1 MSRRLLISALPGETR
16 AAWLEDGRLTDLA
29 ILRDD
34 RPWVADNVYLG
45 RVTARDKGLAAA
57 FVDIGLERPGFLPL
71 AEAPKGLSEGD
82 AVAVRVAREPGADK
96 GARLTARGLPDALRA
111 TAETLRPP
119 ALLRA
124 AGDPIAAA
132 LAENPA
138 PAENP
143 TLAEVPTLEEI
154 VLDDPAAFQ
163 RAKARLAERP
173 ELLARLRLDLDPVPP
188 FEREGV
194 EDAIEA
200 LLEPRV
206 ALPSGGYLLI
216 EPVRTLTAVD
226 VNTGSA
232 EGRGGPATQA
242 RAVNLEAAAEI
253 PRQLRLRG
261 LSGLIA
267 IDFLPLSDEAARKR
281 VVEALKR
288 GLEDDPQ
295 PGRVFAPGRSGLVE
309 MTRRRARPALHE
321 ILTEPC
327 GIGGSGRVK
336 DPVTR
341 AYEALRALTRA
352 VARNPGRRVSLAVE
366 SRTLAALQGPVARAR
381 GLIEERL
388 GRALDLR
395 ALAGGDG
402 FDIVL
407 E

>member
-16 AAWLEDGRLTDLA
+16 AAWLEDGRLADLA

-34 RPWVADNVYLG
+34 KPWVADNVYLG

-96 GARLTARGLPDALRA
+96 GARLTARGLPVELRA
-111 TAETLRPP
+111 KAETLRPP

-124 AGDPIAAA
+124 ADDPIAAA
-132 LAENPA
+132 LAEDPA
-138 PAENP
+138 P
-143 TLAEVPTLEEI
+143 EEI
-154 VLDDPAAFQ
+154 VLDDPVTFQ

-173 ELLARLRLDLDPVPP
+173 ELLARLRLDLDPEPP

-226 VNTGSA
+226 VNTGGA
-232 EGRGGPATQA
+232 EGRSGPAAQA
-242 RAVNLEAAAEI
+242 LAVDLEAAAEI

-267 IDFLPLSDEAARKR
+267 IDFLALRDEAARKR

-295 PGRVFAPGRSGLVE
+295 PGRVFAPRRSGLVE

-341 AYEALRALTRA
+341 AYEALRALARA
-352 VARNPGRRVSLAVE
+352 AARNPGRRVALAAE
-366 SRTLAALQGPVARAR
+366 PRTLAALQGPAARAR

-395 ALAGGDG
+395 AQAGGDG

>member
-138 PAENP
+138 PAENS
-143 TLAEVPTLEEI
+143 ALEEI

-173 ELLARLRLDLDPVPP
+173 ELLARLRLDLDPEPP
-188 FEREGV
+188 FEREGI
-194 EDAIEA
+194 EAAIEA

-226 VNTGSA
+226 VNTGGA
-232 EGRGGPATQA
+232 EGRGGPAAQA
-242 RAVNLEAAAEI
+242 LAVDLEAAVEI

-267 IDFLPLSDEAARKR
+267 IDFLPLSDLAARKR
-281 VVEALKR
+281 VVAALKR

-295 PGRVFAPGRSGLVE
+295 PGRVFAPRRSGLVE
-309 MTRRRARPALHE
+309 MTRRRSRPALHE

-341 AYEALRALTRA
+341 AYEALRALARA
-352 VARNPGRRVSLAVE
+352 AARNPGRRVALAAEPRV
-366 SRTLAALQGPVARAR
+366 LAALQGPAARAR
-381 GLIEERL
+381 ELVEERL

-395 ALAGGDG
+395 AQAGGEG

>member
-34 RPWVADNVYLG
+34 KPWVADNVYLG
-45 RVTARDKGLAAA
+45 RVTARDQGLAAA

-82 AVAVRVAREPGADK
+82 AVVVRVARQPGTDK
-96 GARLTARGLPDALRA
+96 GARLTARGLPEELRA
-111 TAETLRPP
+111 KAETLRPP

-132 LAENPA
+132 LAEDP
-138 PAENP
+138 PP
-143 TLAEVPTLEEI
+143 EEI
-154 VLDDPAAFQ
+154 VLDDPVTFQ

-173 ELLARLRLDLDPVPP
+173 ELLARLRLDLDPEPP

-226 VNTGSA
+226 VNTGGA
-232 EGRGGPATQA
+232 EGRGGPAAQA
-242 RAVNLEAAAEI
+242 LAVDLEAAAEI

-267 IDFLPLSDEAARKR
+267 IDFLPLRDEAARKR

-295 PGRVFAPGRSGLVE
+295 PGRVFAPRRSGLVE

-341 AYEALRALTRA
+341 AYEALRALARA
-352 VARNPGRRVSLAVE
+352 AARNPGRRVALAAEPRVL
-366 SRTLAALQGPVARAR
+366 TALQGPAARAR

-388 GRALDLR
+388 GRVLDLR
-395 ALAGGDG
+395 VQAGGDG

>member
-45 RVTARDKGLAAA
+45 RVTACDKGLAAA

-119 ALLRA
+119 VLLRA

-132 LAENPA
+132 LAADP
-138 PAENP
+138 PP
-143 TLAEVPTLEEI
+143 EEI
-154 VLDDPAAFQ
+154 VLDDPVTFQ

-173 ELLARLRLDLDPVPP
+173 ELLARLRLDLDPEPP

-226 VNTGSA
+226 VNTGGA
-232 EGRGGPATQA
+232 EGRGGPAAQA
-242 RAVNLEAAAEI
+242 LAVDLEAAAEI
-253 PRQLRLRG
+253 PRQLRLRA

-267 IDFLPLSDEAARKR
+267 IDFLALRDLAARKR

-295 PGRVFAPGRSGLVE
+295 PGRVFAPRRSGLVE

-341 AYEALRALTRA
+341 AYEALRALARA
-352 VARNPGRRVSLAVE
+352 AARNPGRRVALAAE
-366 SRTLAALQGPVARAR
+366 PRTLAALQGPAARAR

-395 ALAGGDG
+395 AQAGGDG

>member
-132 LAENPA
+132 LAADP
-138 PAENP
+138 PP
-143 TLAEVPTLEEI
+143 EEI
-154 VLDDPAAFQ
+154 VLDDPVVFQ

-173 ELLARLRLDLDPVPP
+173 ELLARLRLDLDPEPP

-226 VNTGSA
+226 VNTGGA
-232 EGRGGPATQA
+232 EGRGGPAAQA
-242 RAVNLEAAAEI
+242 LAVDLEAAAEI
-253 PRQLRLRG
+253 PRQLRLRA

-267 IDFLPLSDEAARKR
+267 IDFLALRDLAARKR

-295 PGRVFAPGRSGLVE
+295 PGRVFAPRRSGLVE

-341 AYEALRALTRA
+341 AYEALRALARA
-352 VARNPGRRVSLAVE
+352 AARNPGRRVA
-366 SRTLAALQGPVARAR
+366 LAA
-381 GLIEERL
+381 
-388 GRALDLR
+388 
-395 ALAGGDG
+395 
-402 FDIVL
+402 
-407 E
+407 

>member
-16 AAWLEDGRLTDLA
+16 AAWLENGRLTDLA

-34 RPWVADNVYLG
+34 KPWVGDNVYLG
-45 RVTARDKGLAAA
+45 RVTARDQGLAAA
-57 FVDIGLERPGFLPL
+57 FVDIGLERPGLLPL

-82 AVAVRVAREPGADK
+82 AVAVRVARQPGADK
-96 GARLTARGLPDALRA
+96 GARLTARGLPEALRA
-111 TAETLRPP
+111 KAGTLRPP
-119 ALLRA
+119 ALLRV

-132 LAENPA
+132 LAEDP
-138 PAENP
+138 PP
-143 TLAEVPTLEEI
+143 EEI
-154 VLDDPAAFQ
+154 VLDDPVMFQ

-173 ELLARLRLDLDPVPP
+173 GLLARLRLDLDPEPP

-194 EDAIEA
+194 EDALEA

-226 VNTGSA
+226 VNPGAA
-232 EGRGGPATQA
+232 EGRGGPAAQA
-242 RAVNLEAAAEI
+242 LAVDLEAAAEI
-253 PRQLRLRG
+253 PRQLRLRA

-267 IDFLPLSDEAARKR
+267 IDFLPLRDQAARKR

-295 PGRVFAPGRSGLVE
+295 PGRVFAPRRSGLVE

-341 AYEALRALTRA
+341 AYEALRALARA
-352 VARNPGRRVSLAVE
+352 AARNPGRRVALAAE
-366 SRTLAALQGPVARAR
+366 PRILAALQGPAARAR

-395 ALAGGDG
+395 VQAGGGG

>member
-96 GARLTARGLPDALRA
+96 GARLTARGLPDGLRA
-111 TAETLRPP
+111 AAETLRPP

-132 LAENPA
+132 LAADP
-138 PAENP
+138 PP
-143 TLAEVPTLEEI
+143 EEI
-154 VLDDPAAFQ
+154 VLDDPVMFQ

-173 ELLARLRLDLDPVPP
+173 ELLARLRLDLDPEPP

-226 VNTGSA
+226 VNTGGA
-232 EGRGGPATQA
+232 EGRGGPAAQA
-242 RAVNLEAAAEI
+242 LAVDLEAAAEI
-253 PRQLRLRG
+253 PRQLRLRA

-267 IDFLPLSDEAARKR
+267 IDFLALRDLAARKR

-295 PGRVFAPGRSGLVE
+295 PGRVFAPRRSGLVE

-341 AYEALRALTRA
+341 AYEALRALARA
-352 VARNPGRRVSLAVE
+352 AARNPGRRVALAAE
-366 SRTLAALQGPVARAR
+366 PRTLAALQGPAARAR

-388 GRALDLR
+388 GRELDLR
-395 ALAGGDG
+395 AQAGGDG

>member
-119 ALLRA
+119 VLLRA

-132 LAENPA
+132 LAADP
-138 PAENP
+138 PP
-143 TLAEVPTLEEI
+143 EEI
-154 VLDDPAAFQ
+154 VLDDPVTFQ

-173 ELLARLRLDLDPVPP
+173 ELLARLRLDLDPEPP

-226 VNTGSA
+226 VNTGGA
-232 EGRGGPATQA
+232 EGRGGPAAQA
-242 RAVNLEAAAEI
+242 LAVDLEAAAEI
-253 PRQLRLRG
+253 PRQLRLRA

-267 IDFLPLSDEAARKR
+267 IDFLALRDLAARKR

-295 PGRVFAPGRSGLVE
+295 PGRVFAPRRSGLVE

-341 AYEALRALTRA
+341 AYEALRALARA
-352 VARNPGRRVSLAVE
+352 AARNPGRRVALAAE
-366 SRTLAALQGPVARAR
+366 PRTLAALQGPAARAR

-388 GRALDLR
+388 GRALDVR
-395 ALAGGDG
+395 TQPSGDG

>member
-34 RPWVADNVYLG
+34 KPWVADNVYLG

-96 GARLTARGLPDALRA
+96 GARLSARDLPDALRA
-111 TAETLRPP
+111 KAETLRPP
-119 ALLRA
+119 VLLRA

-132 LAENPA
+132 LAEDPS
-138 PAENP
+138 PAEN
-143 TLAEVPTLEEI
+143 LTLEEI

-173 ELLARLRLDLDPVPP
+173 ELLARLRLDLDPVSP

-226 VNTGSA
+226 VNTGGA
-232 EGRGGPATQA
+232 EGRGGPAAQA

-253 PRQLRLRG
+253 PRQLRLRA

-267 IDFLPLSDEAARKR
+267 IDFLALRDLAARKR

-295 PGRVFAPGRSGLVE
+295 PGRVFAPRRSGLVE

-341 AYEALRALTRA
+341 AYEALRALARA
-352 VARNPGRRVSLAVE
+352 AARNPGRRVALAAE
-366 SRTLAALQGPVARAR
+366 PRTLAALQGPAARAR

-395 ALAGGDG
+395 AQAGGDG

>member
-34 RPWVADNVYLG
+34 KPWVGDNVYLG
-45 RVTARDKGLAAA
+45 RVTARDQGLAAA

-82 AVAVRVAREPGADK
+82 AVAVRVARQPGADK

-111 TAETLRPP
+111 KAGTLRPP
-119 ALLRA
+119 ALLRV

-132 LAENPA
+132 LAEDP
-138 PAENP
+138 PP
-143 TLAEVPTLEEI
+143 EEI
-154 VLDDPAAFQ
+154 VLDDPVMFQ

-173 ELLARLRLDLDPVPP
+173 GLLARLRLDLDPEPP

-194 EDAIEA
+194 EDALEA

-226 VNTGSA
+226 VNTGGA
-232 EGRGGPATQA
+232 EGRGGPAAQA
-242 RAVNLEAAAEI
+242 LAVDLEAAAEI

-267 IDFLPLSDEAARKR
+267 IDFLPLRDQAARKR

-295 PGRVFAPGRSGLVE
+295 PGRVFAPRRSGLVE

-341 AYEALRALTRA
+341 AYEALRALARA
-352 VARNPGRRVSLAVE
+352 AARNPGRRVALAAE
-366 SRTLAALQGPVARAR
+366 PRILAALQDPAARAR
-381 GLIEERL
+381 SLIEERL

-395 ALAGGDG
+395 VQAGGEG

>member
-34 RPWVADNVYLG
+34 KPWVGDNVYLG
-45 RVTARDKGLAAA
+45 RVTARDAGLAAA

-82 AVAVRVAREPGADK
+82 AVAVRVARQPGTDK

-111 TAETLRPP
+111 KAETLRPP

-132 LAENPA
+132 LAEDP
-138 PAENP
+138 PP
-143 TLAEVPTLEEI
+143 EEI
-154 VLDDPAAFQ
+154 VLDDPAVFQ
-163 RAKARLAERP
+163 RAKARLAEHP
-173 ELLARLRLDLDPVPP
+173 ELLARLRLDLDPEPP

-226 VNTGSA
+226 VNTGGA
-232 EGRGGPATQA
+232 EGRGGPAAQA

-267 IDFLPLSDEAARKR
+267 IDFLPLRDAAARKR

-295 PGRVFAPGRSGLVE
+295 PGRVFAPRRSGLVE

-341 AYEALRALTRA
+341 AYEALRALARA
-352 VARNPGRRVSLAVE
+352 AARNPGRRVALAAE
-366 SRTLAALQGPVARAR
+366 PRILAALQGPAARAR
-381 GLIEERL
+381 GLIEEGL

-395 ALAGGDG
+395 AQAGGDG

>member
-34 RPWVADNVYLG
+34 KPWVGDNVYLG

-111 TAETLRPP
+111 KAETLRPP

-132 LAENPA
+132 LAEDP
-138 PAENP
+138 PP
-143 TLAEVPTLEEI
+143 EEI
-154 VLDDPAAFQ
+154 VLDDPVTFQ

-173 ELLARLRLDLDPVPP
+173 ELLARLRLDLDPEPP

-226 VNTGSA
+226 VNTGGA
-232 EGRGGPATQA
+232 EGRGGPAAQA
-242 RAVNLEAAAEI
+242 LAVDLEAAAEI
-253 PRQLRLRG
+253 PRQLRLRA

-267 IDFLPLSDEAARKR
+267 IDFLALRDEAARKR

-295 PGRVFAPGRSGLVE
+295 PGRVFAPRRSGLVE

-341 AYEALRALTRA
+341 AYEALRALARA
-352 VARNPGRRVSLAVE
+352 AARNPGRRVALAAEPRVL
-366 SRTLAALQGPVARAR
+366 TALQGPAARAR
-381 GLIEERL
+381 GRIEERL
-388 GRALDLR
+388 GRALELR
-395 ALAGGDG
+395 VQAGGEG

>member
-45 RVTARDKGLAAA
+45 RVTACDKGLAAA
-57 FVDIGLERPGFLPL
+57 FVDIGIERPGFLPL

-119 ALLRA
+119 VLLRA

-132 LAENPA
+132 LAADP
-138 PAENP
+138 PP
-143 TLAEVPTLEEI
+143 EEI
-154 VLDDPAAFQ
+154 VLDDPVVFQ

-173 ELLARLRLDLDPVPP
+173 ELLARLRLDLDPEPP

-226 VNTGSA
+226 VNTGGA
-232 EGRGGPATQA
+232 EGRGGPAAQA
-242 RAVNLEAAAEI
+242 LAVDLEAAAEI
-253 PRQLRLRG
+253 PRQLRLRA

-267 IDFLPLSDEAARKR
+267 IDFLALRDLAARKR

-295 PGRVFAPGRSGLVE
+295 PGRVFAPRRSGLVE

-341 AYEALRALTRA
+341 AYEALRALARA
-352 VARNPGRRVSLAVE
+352 AARNPGRRVALAAE
-366 SRTLAALQGPVARAR
+366 PRTLAALQGPAARAR
-381 GLIEERL
+381 VLIEERL

-395 ALAGGDG
+395 AQAGGDG

>member
-34 RPWVADNVYLG
+34 RPWVGDNVYLG
-45 RVTARDKGLAAA
+45 RVTTRDKGLAAA

-82 AVAVRVAREPGADK
+82 AVAVRVARQPGTDK

-111 TAETLRPP
+111 KAETLRPP

-132 LAENPA
+132 LAEDLP
-138 PAENP
+138 P
-143 TLAEVPTLEEI
+143 EEI
-154 VLDDPAAFQ
+154 VLDDPVTFQ
-163 RAKARLAERP
+163 RATARLAERP
-173 ELLARLRLDLDPVPP
+173 ELLARLRLDHGPEPP

-226 VNTGSA
+226 VNTGGA
-232 EGRGGPATQA
+232 EGRSGPVAQA
-242 RAVNLEAAAEI
+242 LAVDLEAAAEI

-267 IDFLPLSDEAARKR
+267 IDFLALRDEAARKR

-295 PGRVFAPGRSGLVE
+295 PGRVFAPRRSGLVE

-341 AYEALRALTRA
+341 AYEALRALARA
-352 VARNPGRRVSLAVE
+352 AARNPGRRVALAAE
-366 SRTLAALQGPVARAR
+366 PRTLAALQGPAARAR
-381 GLIEERL
+381 ELVEERL
-388 GRALDLR
+388 GRALELR
-395 ALAGGDG
+395 VQVGGDG

>member
-34 RPWVADNVYLG
+34 KPWVGDNVYLG
-45 RVTARDKGLAAA
+45 RVTARDEGLAAA

-82 AVAVRVAREPGADK
+82 AVAVRVARQPGTDK

-111 TAETLRPP
+111 KAETLRPP

-132 LAENPA
+132 LAEDLP
-138 PAENP
+138 P
-143 TLAEVPTLEEI
+143 EEI
-154 VLDDPAAFQ
+154 VLDDPVTFQ

-173 ELLARLRLDLDPVPP
+173 ELLARLRLDLDPEPP

-226 VNTGSA
+226 VNTGGA
-232 EGRGGPATQA
+232 EGRGGPAAQA
-242 RAVNLEAAAEI
+242 LAVDLEAAAEI

-267 IDFLPLSDEAARKR
+267 IDFLPLRDLAARKR

-295 PGRVFAPGRSGLVE
+295 PGRVFAPRRSGLVE

-336 DPVTR
+336 DPVTC
-341 AYEALRALTRA
+341 AYEALRALARA
-352 VARNPGRRVSLAVE
+352 AARSPGRRVALTAE
-366 SRTLAALQGPVARAR
+366 PRTLAALQGPVARAR

-395 ALAGGDG
+395 GQAGGDG

>member
-132 LAENPA
+132 LAADP
-138 PAENP
+138 PP
-143 TLAEVPTLEEI
+143 EEI
-154 VLDDPAAFQ
+154 VLDDPVTFQ
-163 RAKARLAERP
+163 RTKARLAERP
-173 ELLARLRLDLDPVPP
+173 ELLARLRLDLDPEPP

-226 VNTGSA
+226 VNTGGA
-232 EGRGGPATQA
+232 EGRGGPAAQA
-242 RAVNLEAAAEI
+242 LAVDLEAAAEI
-253 PRQLRLRG
+253 PRQLRLRA

-267 IDFLPLSDEAARKR
+267 IDFLALRDLAARKR

-295 PGRVFAPGRSGLVE
+295 PGRVFAPRRSGLVE

-341 AYEALRALTRA
+341 AYEALRAAERA
-352 VARNPGRRVSLAVE
+352 ALRDPGRKIALAAGPRVI
-366 SRTLAALQGPVARAR
+366 AALQGPAVAALGGFEAR
-381 GLIEERL
+381 F
-388 GRALDLR
+388 GRPLDLR
-395 ALAGGDG
+395 AQAGEG
-402 FDIVL
+402 FEIVL

>member
-132 LAENPA
+132 LAADP
-138 PAENP
+138 PP
-143 TLAEVPTLEEI
+143 EEI
-154 VLDDPAAFQ
+154 VLDDPVTFQ

-173 ELLARLRLDLDPVPP
+173 ELLARLRLDLDPEPP

-226 VNTGSA
+226 VNTGGA
-232 EGRGGPATQA
+232 EGRGGPAAQA
-242 RAVNLEAAAEI
+242 LAVDLEAAAEI
-253 PRQLRLRG
+253 PRQLRLRA

-267 IDFLPLSDEAARKR
+267 IDFLALRDLAARKR

-295 PGRVFAPGRSGLVE
+295 PGRVFAPRRSGLVE

-341 AYEALRALTRA
+341 AYEALRALARA
-352 VARNPGRRVSLAVE
+352 AARNPGRRVALAAE
-366 SRTLAALQGPVARAR
+366 PRTLAALQGPAARAR

-395 ALAGGDG
+395 AQAGGDG

>member
-34 RPWVADNVYLG
+34 KPWVGDNVYLG
-45 RVTARDKGLAAA
+45 RVTARDQGLAAA

-82 AVAVRVAREPGADK
+82 AVAVRVARQPGTDK
-96 GARLTARGLPDALRA
+96 GARLSARGLPDALRA
-111 TAETLRPP
+111 QAETLRPP

-132 LAENPA
+132 LAEDP
-138 PAENP
+138 PP
-143 TLAEVPTLEEI
+143 EEI
-154 VLDDPAAFQ
+154 VLDDPVTFQ

-173 ELLARLRLDLDPVPP
+173 ELLARLRLDLDPEPP

-226 VNTGSA
+226 VNTGGA
-232 EGRGGPATQA
+232 EGRGGPAAQA
-242 RAVNLEAAAEI
+242 LAVDLEAAAEI

-267 IDFLPLSDEAARKR
+267 IDFLPLRDEAARKR

-295 PGRVFAPGRSGLVE
+295 PGRVFAPRRSGLVE

-341 AYEALRALTRA
+341 AYEALRALARA
-352 VARNPGRRVSLAVE
+352 AARNPGRRVALAADA
-366 SRTLAALQGPVARAR
+366 RTLAALQGPAARAR

-395 ALAGGDG
+395 VQAGGDG

>member
-16 AAWLEDGRLTDLA
+16 AAWLENGRLTDLA

-45 RVTARDKGLAAA
+45 RVTARDQGLAAA

-96 GARLTARGLPDALRA
+96 GARLTARGLPDGLRA

-119 ALLRA
+119 VLLRA

-132 LAENPA
+132 LAEDPPPEA
-138 PAENP
+138 
-143 TLAEVPTLEEI
+143 I
-154 VLDDPAAFQ
+154 VLDDPAVFQ

-173 ELLARLRLDLDPVPP
+173 ELLARLRLDLDPEPP
-188 FEREGV
+188 FAREGV

-226 VNTGSA
+226 VNTGGA
-232 EGRGGPATQA
+232 EGRGGPAAQA
-242 RAVNLEAAAEI
+242 LAVDLEAAAEI

-267 IDFLPLSDEAARKR
+267 IDFLPLRDLAARKR

-295 PGRVFAPGRSGLVE
+295 PGRVFAPRRSGLVE

-341 AYEALRALTRA
+341 AYEALRALARA
-352 VARNPGRRVSLAVE
+352 AARNPGRRVALAAE
-366 SRTLAALQGPVARAR
+366 PRILAALQGPVARAR

-395 ALAGGDG
+395 AQAGGEG